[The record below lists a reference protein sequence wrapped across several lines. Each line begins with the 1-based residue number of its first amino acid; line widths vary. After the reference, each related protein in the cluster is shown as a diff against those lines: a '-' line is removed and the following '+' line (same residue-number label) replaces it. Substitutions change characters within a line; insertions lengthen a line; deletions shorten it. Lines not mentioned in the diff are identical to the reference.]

1 MTFMVERLTEL
12 RRHLEHLRA
21 LEPQVKGAADLER
34 DLSLHNDVLFSLLT
48 VVQLVVDIAG
58 ELCARNGLRFGD
70 YTQAVRNLS
79 HLPEFPAELVERLTP
94 LPGFRNVM
102 LHEYVSFDL
111 GRAVAAMRD
120 LEPVDEFLQIVA
132 RLEAR

>member
-1 MTFMVERLTEL
+1 MTFMIERLTEL

-21 LEPQVKGAADLER
+21 LEPRVKAAADLER
-34 DLSLHNDVLFSLLT
+34 DLSLHNDVMFSLLT
-48 VVQLVVDIAG
+48 VVQLVIDISG
-58 ELCARNGLRFGD
+58 EVCARNGLRFSD

-79 HLPEFPAELVERLTP
+79 QLPDFSAELVDRLAP

-111 GRAVAAMRD
+111 SRAVAAMRD
-120 LEPVDEFLQIVA
+120 LAPVDEFLRIVS